1 MTIVLYLIGALWR
14 FFLCVIGGYTLL
26 YFILHKIKIDGVD
39 DAIDELDSLP
49 NVSMAGKVAA
59 QRCIKRAVEAD
70 AKTTLYD
77 WSAPFVVP
85 LACIGLP
92 KTATRLPRWARKWD
106 NNISI
111 NGDGVAV
118 LRNGEWL
125 TLRDGIEALPGE
137 RTYTYDDPEFKGK
150 AYYVPKWLA
159 WISTDPKNYVV
170 RCYWDGWRNRASQ
183 LSVDYGVNV
192 AARPVLLSGDLEIHS
207 SKEGH
212 FLLRDGETYHY
223 KSVSKVRLLGVRCA
237 LIRSVGYKLGVT
249 KMRGDDALGRV
260 AAVAIGCSYKRW
272 KG

>member
-1 MTIVLYLIGALWR
+1 MNIALTLIGALVAL
-14 FFLCVIGGYTLL
+14 FLCVAGGYTLL

-49 NVSMAGKVAA
+49 NVSMADKVAA

-85 LACIGLP
+85 LACIGLS

-137 RTYTYDDPEFKGK
+137 RVVTYDDPEFTGPLYFKVLGLKGK
-150 AYYVPKWLA
+150 PRRWFARW
-159 WISTDPKNYVV
+159 
-170 RCYWDGWRNRASQ
+170 GWGGLRNRASQ
-183 LSVDYGVNV
+183 MSVDLGVDV
-192 AARPVLLSGDLEIHS
+192 AARPVLLSGSLDIHAG
-207 SKEGH
+207 KEGH
-212 FLLRDGETYHY
+212 FLLRDGDTYHY
-223 KSVSKVRLLGVRCA
+223 KSVSKVRLLGVQCA
-237 LIRSVGYKLGVT
+237 LIRSVGYKLEVT
-249 KMRGDDALGRV
+249 KMRADDALGRV

-272 KG
+272 KGA